1 MKNIS
6 IIHILILFL
15 AVLACK
21 CVHAQDFLVTTKGD
35 TLTGEIKS
43 LNYGPEKKVQL
54 KSADKKKT
62 VYSMFQIA
70 YYSLD
75 KEVFY
80 PVKGP
85 YGYSFMKLLKP
96 GYLSLYSFTSQDQ
109 LTYDGLYLLKKDGRG
124 TTVPNISFKKILANF
139 LEDCPEVSTKIQN
152 DEFSKKDLEKIIDA
166 YNACIISRTNHL
178 ATQQNSIST
187 KDKVGPWNILVEK
200 ITALENFS
208 EKENVLEMI
217 SEVKKKISSAEKVP
231 NFLIS
236 GIKQSVTEPTLQQDL
251 ANAINSMDE

>member
-1 MKNIS
+1 M
-6 IIHILILFL
+6 FL

-21 CVHAQDFLVTTKGD
+21 CVNAQDFLVTTKGD
-35 TLTGEIKS
+35 TLTGEIKT

-54 KSADKKKT
+54 KGADNKKT
-62 VYSMFQIA
+62 VYSMFQVA

-96 GYLSLYSFTSQDQ
+96 GYLSLYNFTSENQM
-109 LTYDGLYLLKKDGRG
+109 TYDGLYLLKKDGKG
-124 TTVPNISFKKILANF
+124 IVVPNISFKKTLTSF
-139 LEDCPEVSTKIQN
+139 LKDCPEVSTKIEN

-178 ATQQNSIST
+178 TAQQNSIGT
-187 KDKVGPWNILVEK
+187 KDKIGPWNILAEK
-200 ITALENFS
+200 IIAIENFS

-217 SEVKKKISSAEKVP
+217 SEVKKKISNAEKVP

-236 GIKQSVTEPTLQQDL
+236 GIKQSITDSALQEDL
-251 ANAINSMDE
+251 ANAINSLDE